1 MTWKQVMV
9 CAVILGVAA
18 AGVVWFLERFEVAK
32 LHTEMSDYLKKVDG
46 FTEYLKKEGIGGTD
60 SATS

>member
-1 MTWKQVMV
+1 MV

-32 LHTEMSDYLKKVDG
+32 LHTEISGYLDKMEAFKAWEAKHG
-46 FTEYLKKEGIGGTD
+46 TGTD
-60 SATS
+60 A